1 MARPLRI
8 QYPGAMYPVMNRGDQ
23 REDIFHDDEDRQRFL
38 GTLTEACGKTEW
50 QIHAYCLLR
59 NHFHWVIETPQ
70 PNLVFG
76 MKWLLG
82 TYTKRFHIRHKICG
96 HLFAGRYKAL
106 VVDGSGNGYL
116 RTVCDDVHLNPVRA
130 RLLPAEVPL
139 EQYRWS
145 SYPDYRRQP
154 EARPRWLRV
163 DRLLGEKGIPKD
175 SEAGREQFSKMM
187 EARRAEESTADYEQ
201 LRKDWV
207 LGTEQFRKEL
217 LAAVTERIGPSHFGE
232 QRQETA
238 EQKAER
244 LLTAEL
250 EKLGWK
256 EESLRMV
263 SKRHPVKVQLARR
276 LRAESTM
283 SLKWIAARLQMG
295 SWTYV
300 SNLLH
305 AKPNPE
311 RLNQDLLP
319 LCQ

>member
-8 QYPGAMYPVMNRGDQ
+8 QYPGAMYHVMNRGDQ

-38 GTLTEACGKTEW
+38 GTLTEACVKTEW
-50 QIHAYCLLR
+50 QIHAYCLMR
-59 NHFHWVIETPQ
+59 NQFHLVVETPQ
-70 PNLVFG
+70 VNLVFG

-82 TYTKRFHIRHKICG
+82 TYTKRFNIRHKICG

-106 VVDGSGNGYL
+106 VVEGSGDGYL
-116 RTVCDDVHLNPVRA
+116 RTVCD
-130 RLLPAEVPL
+130 
-139 EQYRWS
+139 
-145 SYPDYRRQP
+145 
-154 EARPRWLRV
+154 
-163 DRLLGEKGIPKD
+163 
-175 SEAGREQFSKMM
+175 
-187 EARRAEESTADYEQ
+187 YEP

-244 LLTAEL
+244 LLKAEL
-250 EKLGWK
+250 EKVGWK
-256 EESLRMV
+256 QASLSMV
-263 SKRHPVKVQLARR
+263 SKGHPVKVRLARL
-276 LRAESTM
+276 LRTESTM

-305 AKPNPE
+305 AKPNPQ

>member
-1 MARPLRI
+1 M
-8 QYPGAMYPVMNRGDQ
+8 
-23 REDIFHDDEDRQRFL
+23 
-38 GTLTEACGKTEW
+38 
-50 QIHAYCLLR
+50 
-59 NHFHWVIETPQ
+59 
-70 PNLVFG
+70 
-76 MKWLLG
+76 
-82 TYTKRFHIRHKICG
+82 
-96 HLFAGRYKAL
+96 
-106 VVDGSGNGYL
+106 
-116 RTVCDDVHLNPVRA
+116 
-130 RLLPAEVPL
+130 PL
-139 EQYRWS
+139 EHYRWS
-145 SYPDYRRQP
+145 SYPAYLRPP

-207 LGTEQFRKEL
+207 LGTEQFRQEL
-217 LAAVTERIGPSHFGE
+217 SAAVTERIGPSHFGE

-244 LLTAEL
+244 LLKAEL

-263 SKRHPVKVQLARR
+263 SKSRPVKVQLARL

-283 SLKWIAARLQMG
+283 SLKWIAGRLQMG

-305 AKPNPE
+305 AKPNTQ